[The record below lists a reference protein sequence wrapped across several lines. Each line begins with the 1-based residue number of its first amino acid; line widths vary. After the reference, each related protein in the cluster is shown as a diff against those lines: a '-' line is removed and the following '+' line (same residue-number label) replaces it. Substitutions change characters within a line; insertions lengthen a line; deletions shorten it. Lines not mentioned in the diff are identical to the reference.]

1 MKGKAVFENF
11 AFDEDVKDVI
21 AHRKAQMI
29 NLIQNKKMQVEKIRG
44 EIIVRLDNFKS
55 LPIIQGKD
63 VMLCRLKQSF
73 FDENGQ
79 EQQRKA
85 ITKFI

>member
-44 EIIVRLDNFKS
+44 EIIIKLENFKS
-55 LPIIQGKD
+55 LPIIQVKD
-63 VMLCRLKQSF
+63 VNFC
-73 FDENGQ
+73 D
-79 EQQRKA
+79 
-85 ITKFI
+85 